1 LIYDFFD
8 SYQDWNGFLL
18 RVLCYKSKN
27 KYLYK
32 DSPILVHICCAV
44 DSHFFLQKLQLEYPN
59 EILIGFFYDPNI
71 HPYSEYKL
79 RLLDVQRSCKILGIE
94 LIEGDYD
101 TQNWLDAVRGLEK
114 EPEKGARCA
123 VCFDRRFEITAQK
136 ASALG
141 EKTFTS
147 TLLTSPKKS
156 LKQLKHAGDT
166 LGAKFGIK
174 FIAPDYR
181 KASGTQEQ
189 NILAKKD
196 ALYRQDYCGCLFGL
210 TMQREQQQKL
220 ADELFSP
227 ISQQIQPE
235 SIEARI
241 ELYKKRW
248 EYEDKSIKYKIVK
261 ERFLNWR
268 QIYGLLKVKKEVI
281 PAHFLPYST
290 LKSEYTRGKID
301 VQVGDLHYMNRD
313 EVKFIT
319 LDTYNRLTQNH
330 YKDIHQL
337 IYSSSSF
344 EKEITA
350 RNKLILNSYDLS
362 AILVVQVIPTQ
373 KVEILYKSH
382 IYEDVREVLLKI

>member
-1 LIYDFFD
+1 M
-8 SYQDWNGFLL
+8 
-18 RVLCYKSKN
+18 
-27 KYLYK
+27 
-32 DSPILVHICCAV
+32 
-44 DSHFFLQKLQLEYPN
+44 
-59 EILIGFFYDPNI
+59 
-71 HPYSEYKL
+71 
-79 RLLDVQRSCKILGIE
+79 LGIE
-94 LIEGDYD
+94 LIEGEYD
-101 TQNWLDAVRGLEK
+101 THNWLEAVRGFEK

-123 VCFDRRFEITAQK
+123 ICFDRRFEITAQK
-136 ASALG
+136 ASELG

-156 LKQLKHAGDT
+156 LKQLKHAGDA
-166 LGAKFGIK
+166 LGLKFNIE

-227 ISQQIQPE
+227 ISGQIQPE

-248 EYEDKSIKYKIVK
+248 AYEDNGIEYKIVK

-268 QIYGLLKVKKEVI
+268 QMYGLLKVKKEVI
-281 PAHFLPYST
+281 PSHFLPYST

-301 VQVGDLHYMNRD
+301 VHVGDLYYMNRD

-319 LDTYNRLTQNH
+319 LETYNRLIQGSYGNIEALI
-330 YKDIHQL
+330 YNPPPFEQEIEMRNQL
-337 IYSSSSF
+337 ISN
-344 EKEITA
+344 A
-350 RNKLILNSYDLS
+350 YDLS
-362 AILVVQVIPTQ
+362 LIVVVAEIPKQ

-382 IYEDVREVLLKI
+382 IYEDVKEVLLKKA